1 MKVVKLEL
9 FTSED
14 VLVDSINTSF
24 FTNGLSKEGAITLI
38 EHEANK
44 NEAIE
49 YGVYT
54 YEGGL
59 EKMHF
64 VGEN

>member
-1 MKVVKLEL
+1 MKIVKLEF

-14 VLVDSINTSF
+14 VLVDSISGAAF
-24 FTNGLSKEGAITLI
+24 PNGLTKEVAIALI

-49 YGVYT
+49 YGVLH
-54 YEGGL
+54 YEDGL

-64 VGEN
+64 VTGN